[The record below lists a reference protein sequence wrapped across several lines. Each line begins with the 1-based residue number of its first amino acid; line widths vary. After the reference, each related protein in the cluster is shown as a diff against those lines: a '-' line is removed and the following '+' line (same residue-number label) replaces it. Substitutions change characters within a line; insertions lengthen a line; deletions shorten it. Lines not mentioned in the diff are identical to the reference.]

1 MIARSVSCY
10 GSAGA
15 AACPVP
21 TGWPPLR
28 HNALPPCFSLAPAGD
43 CPRGDDPKTD
53 GEAERQLIK
62 CTATA
67 GTFQLSFR
75 QSLTDYLSYDI
86 TAADLKAALE
96 GLDTVAEVTIDYS
109 NAADDTAP
117 LCDATGDTIAQ
128 ITFTQN
134 FGDLPNLILEDGDNL
149 TPDANAVRCNG
160 GNCSERRCVGA

>member
-1 MIARSVSCY
+1 MLVLLLVLSPL
-10 GSAGA
+10 AG
-15 AACPVP
+15 
-21 TGWPPLR
+21 PLR
-28 HNALPPCFSLAPAGD
+28 HNALPLCFPLAVAGD

-117 LCDATGDTIAQ
+117 LCDVTGDTIAQ

-160 GNCSERRCVGA
+160 WDCAEQRCVGA